1 MRWEDA
7 MYDFFG
13 HICRYGER
21 EGISNNDLTDAIS
34 KQIDS
39 DTADCFTDYLAE

>member
-7 MYDFFG
+7 MDDFFS